1 MKFHIKF
8 CLQILLNHQ
17 VDIAQWLAWS
27 VASGEVRVRIPA
39 RESQFSDKFQYH
51 SLNLSSIL
59 HASFVVYVLFLRTVL
74 ERGKV
79 RSQPF
84 PEQKFQHP
92 LNYSFLSIL
101 GWGRAQFK
109 ENYSRFHYL
118 CPEGVC
124 ICCLTRPSFLLGPF
138 TLIKLLTSQWG
149 TLFIKM
155 RSYLLQV

>member
-1 MKFHIKF
+1 MWGRAGGGGMKFHINF
-8 CLQILLNHQ
+8 CFLILLNHQ

-27 VASGEVRVRIPA
+27 VASGEVGVRIPA

-92 LNYSFLSIL
+92 LNYSFISIL

-109 ENYSRFHYL
+109 ENYLKFALHALSLFLAITPRG
-118 CPEGVC
+118 CVC
-124 ICCLTRPSFLLGPF
+124 LLF
-138 TLIKLLTSQWG
+138 DTS
-149 TLFIKM
+149 
-155 RSYLLQV
+155 